1 MPLTLTLALALVAG
15 ADTLGVEYR
24 GTDGNTRVTI
34 PRIETSI
41 HVDGILDEPV
51 WRQAARLTGFSQYT
65 PDDGRPAAYDTEV
78 LVWYAPGAI
87 HFGIH
92 AKAPPGSVKAT
103 LGDRDKLTGDDLVEI
118 FLDTYNDGRQALVF
132 GVNPLGVQ
140 SDGALSEGTRRTTDA
155 VGGRE
160 ATDLSPDYVYTSKGR
175 VTDDGYDVEIRVPFK
190 TLKYQGGDV
199 QDWRINVV
207 RRVMATG
214 HEYSWIAARRAAPTF
229 LGQSG
234 TLQGM
239 SGLRRGLV
247 LDLNPFVVARA
258 TGAPQNPGWDYSNE
272 VEPGANVRWG
282 VTPNL
287 TLNGTVNPDFSQ
299 VESDASQVVT
309 DPRQATFFPEKRPFF
324 LDGIEQFTTPNNL
337 IYTRRIVAPVAS
349 AKLAGK
355 AGGTNVAVLLAADD
369 QALSADGEHT
379 PFFAVARFQRDLG
392 RNSRAAL
399 IYTDRTESAVSNR
412 VIGGDARFVFGT
424 ITLLGQLAGSATKPD
439 GGETTWAPL
448 WQVDL
453 QRSAR
458 KFAFNYTF
466 SGISDEF
473 NAGAG
478 FISRRGIVQLGFNHA
493 YSFYGKPGSTIERA
507 TATFNLRGRWAY
519 QDFIDGNFI
528 QDRQMFLGGNF
539 RLRGGWNLS
548 GTLIREKFGYDPN
561 IYRDYAVERYENG
574 AIVDTLIPYGPKE
587 GINNKDLSLTV
598 ESPRVGPLSFRV
610 NYIFGHDDNFF
621 EWSPAAVRIVN
632 GTMQLR
638 PTSQLRL
645 DGSYIQQ
652 WYQRLS
658 DETVVGVTHIP
669 RLKLEYQVT
678 RAIFVRVVGEYVS
691 QQRDSLRDD
700 ARTNDPILI
709 RDPNDGIYKRSL
721 ALARESNSMRADWL
735 FSYQPV
741 PGTVFFFGYGGS
753 YTEVNR
759 FKFDGVDRLNDGF
772 FLKGSYLFRL

>member
-1 MPLTLTLALALVAG
+1 MALTLLALALLAG
-15 ADTLGVEYR
+15 DTLGVEYR
-24 GTDGNTRVTI
+24 GIDGNTRVTI
-34 PRIETSI
+34 PRVEASI
-41 HVDGILDEPV
+41 VVDGLFDEPV
-51 WRQAARLTGFSQYT
+51 WRLAARLTAFSQYT
-65 PDDGRPAAYDTEV
+65 PDDGRPAEYATEV

-87 HFGIH
+87 HFGIR
-92 AKAPPGSVKAT
+92 ASAPAGTVKAT
-103 LGDRDKLTGDDLVEI
+103 LANRDKVTGDDLIEI

-140 SDGALSEGTRRTTDA
+140 SDGALSEGASRGRETI
-155 VGGRE
+155 GGRE
-160 ATDLSPDYVYTSKGR
+160 ATDLSPDFVYASKGLL
-175 VTDDGYDVEIRVPFK
+175 TGSGYDIEVRIPFK
-190 TLKYQGGDV
+190 TLKYQTADI
-199 QDWRINVV
+199 QDWRLNIV
-207 RRVMATG
+207 RRVSSAG
-214 HEYSWIAARRAAPTF
+214 HEYSWVPARRTSPTF

-234 TLQGM
+234 TIRGM

-258 TGAPQNPGWDYSNE
+258 TGSPNGSEWAYDRA

-299 VESDASQVVT
+299 VESDAAQVVT
-309 DPRQATFFPEKRPFF
+309 DPRQASFFPEKRPFF

-349 AKLAGK
+349 AKVAGK
-355 AGGTNVAVLLAADD
+355 AGGTNVAILLAADD

-379 PFFAVARFQRDLG
+379 PFFAVARIQRDLG
-392 RNSRAAL
+392 KNSRAAL
-399 IYTDRTESAVSNR
+399 VYTDRTESAVANR
-412 VIGGDARFVFGT
+412 VIGGDARFVFGKVS
-424 ITLLGQLAGSATKPD
+424 LSGQLAGSATTPKD
-439 GGETTWAPL
+439 GETTWAPL
-448 WQVDL
+448 WQLDL

-458 KFAFNYTF
+458 RFAFSYTF
-466 SGISDEF
+466 SGISDQF

-478 FISRRGIVQLGFNHA
+478 FISRRGVVQLGLNHA
-493 YSFYGKPGSTIERA
+493 LSFYGKPAATLERV
-507 TATFNLRGRWAY
+507 TFSFNLRGRWAY
-519 QDFIDGNFI
+519 DDFINGNGL
-528 QDRQMFLGGNF
+528 QDRQGFLGANL
-539 RLRGGWNLS
+539 RLRGGWMLA
-548 GTLIREKFGYDPN
+548 GTGIVEKFGYDPN
-561 IYRDYAVERYENG
+561 LYRDYAVERYENG
-574 AIVDTLIPYGPKE
+574 AVVDTMIPYGPKD
-587 GINNKDLSLTV
+587 GIHNRDLSLTV

-632 GTMQLR
+632 ATMQLR

-678 RAIFVRVVGEYVS
+678 RSIFLRVVGEYVS
-691 QQRDSLRDD
+691 QKRDSLRDD
-700 ARTNDPILI
+700 GRTNDPILI
-709 RDPNDGIYKRSL
+709 RDPADGVYKRSL
-721 ALARESNSMRADWL
+721 ALARETNSMRADWL
-735 FSYQPV
+735 FSYQPT
-741 PGTVFFFGYGGS
+741 PGTVFFLGYGGS

-759 FKFDGVDRLNDGF
+759 FRFDGIARVNDGF

>member
-1 MPLTLTLALALVAG
+1 MLNLVLALVLAG

-24 GTDGNTRVTI
+24 GVEGRTRVAI
-34 PRIETSI
+34 PRVDAAI
-41 HVDGILDEPV
+41 HVDGVLDEPV

-65 PDDGRPAAYDTEV
+65 PDDGRPAEYDTEV

-87 HFGIH
+87 HFGIR
-92 AKAPPGSVKAT
+92 ASAPVGTVKAT
-103 LGDRDKLTGDDLVEI
+103 LADRDKVAGDDLVEI

-140 SDGALSEGTRRTTDA
+140 SDGALSEGARRGTDV

-160 ATDLSPDYVYTSKGR
+160 ATDLSPDYVYASKGR
-175 VTDDGYDVEIRVPFK
+175 LTGAGYEVEIRIPFK
-190 TLKYQGGDV
+190 TLKYQSSDV
-199 QDWRINVV
+199 QDWRLNVI
-207 RRVMATG
+207 RRVTSTG
-214 HEYSWIAARRAAPTF
+214 HEDSWAPARRTAPTF

-234 TLQGM
+234 TLQGL

-258 TGAPQNPGWDYSNE
+258 TGAPDGPGWAYENA

-369 QALSADGEHT
+369 QDLSADGDHT
-379 PFFAVARFQRDLG
+379 PFFAVARIQRDLG
-392 RNSRAAL
+392 KNSRAAL
-399 IYTDRTESAVSNR
+399 VYTDRTEYAVSNR
-412 VIGGDARFVFGT
+412 VIGGDTRFVFGRV
-424 ITLLGQLAGSATKPD
+424 TLLGQLAASATTPRD
-439 GGETTWAPL
+439 GETTWAPL

-458 KFAFNYTF
+458 RFAFSYTF
-466 SGISDEF
+466 SGISDRF
-473 NAGAG
+473 QASSG
-478 FISRRGIVQLGFNHA
+478 FISRRGIAQLGFNHA
-493 YSFYGKPGSTIERA
+493 LSFYGTPGSTLERA
-507 TATFNLRGRWAY
+507 TASLNLRGRWAY
-519 QDFIDGNFI
+519 QDFIHGGPV
-528 QDRQMFLGGNF
+528 QDRQLFLGGDL
-539 RLRGGWNLS
+539 RLRGGWILS
-548 GTLIREKFGYDPN
+548 ARGIFEHFGYDSTL
-561 IYRDYAVERYENG
+561 YRDYAVERYENG
-574 AIVDTLIPYGPKE
+574 AVVDTMIPFGPKP
-587 GINNKDLSLTV
+587 GIHNRDLSLTA
-598 ESPRVGPLSFRV
+598 ESPRVGPIQFRI

-632 GTMQLR
+632 GTFQLR
-638 PTSQLRL
+638 PTAQLRL

-678 RAIFVRVVGEYVS
+678 RAVFLRVVGEYVS
-691 QQRDSLRDD
+691 QARDSLRDD

-709 RDPNDGIYKRSL
+709 RDPADGVYKRSL
-721 ALARESNSMRADWL
+721 ALDRQTNNLRADWL

-741 PGTVFFFGYGGS
+741 PGTVFFLGYGGS
-753 YTEVNR
+753 YAEVNR
-759 FKFDGVDRLNDGF
+759 FRFDGLDRLNDGF